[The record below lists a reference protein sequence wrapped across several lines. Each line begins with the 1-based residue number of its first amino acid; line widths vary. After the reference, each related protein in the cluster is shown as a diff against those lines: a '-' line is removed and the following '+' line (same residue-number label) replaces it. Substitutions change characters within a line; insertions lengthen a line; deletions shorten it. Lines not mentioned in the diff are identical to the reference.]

1 MDIDYIN
8 EQYASLQSQG
18 RYDDLIELLREAI
31 TQHPR
36 AIDLRL
42 KLAATYRV
50 QRDPTS
56 AVDSLRMARELDED
70 HVPTFVML
78 ADLRG
83 AELADCSKLQAK
95 PNLSV
100 QDKIALKHAEAKILE
115 QHGQFQESFE
125 AYQTAKEWSAAQGPD
140 FDRVVRGARTVLAD
154 ISLDLVRRYEGR
166 GNPSDKPVFI
176 VGMPRSGTTLTE
188 QVIDQHPEVFA
199 LGEQQVW
206 GQVLGQLVRAASG
219 TGQPMIQAINN
230 LSDHIWLSAGEQYL
244 TRFQQSG
251 ADCARVVD
259 KLPGNY
265 GLLPYIRLIFPNARV
280 IHLRRH
286 PLATLY
292 SCIRQ
297 NFTAPGLSLT
307 VKAWARQYGVY
318 RTLMRAWTPMLQD
331 QMLTVDYEDLV
342 SDFPTVARRLVQF
355 LGLEWND
362 ACLYPEKN
370 ERIVK
375 TASVLQVREPVHK
388 GSVESWRRCQ
398 AQMEALLPVIEETE
412 NSLGAK

>member
-8 EQYASLQSQG
+8 DQYSSLQSQG
-18 RYDDLIELLREAI
+18 RYDDLMELLREAI
-31 TQHPR
+31 AQHPK

-42 KLAATYRV
+42 KLAAAYRV
-50 QRDPTS
+50 QGDATS
-56 AVDSLRMARELDED
+56 AVDSLRMARDLDED

-83 AELADCSKLQAK
+83 AGLADCSKLQAN
-95 PNLSV
+95 PSLSV

-125 AYQTAKEWSAAQGPD
+125 AYRTAKEWSAVQGPD

-154 ISLDLVRRYEGR
+154 ISLDLVQRYEGR

-188 QVIDQHPEVFA
+188 QAIDQHPEVFA

-251 ADCARVVD
+251 AGFARMVD

-307 VKAWARQYGVY
+307 VKDWARQYGVY

-355 LGLEWND
+355 LGLQWNE

-370 ERIVK
+370 ERIVN
-375 TASVLQVREPVHK
+375 TASVLQVREPVHT

-412 NSLGAK
+412 NSLRAK

>member
-31 TQHPR
+31 TQHPK

-176 VGMPRSGTTLTE
+176 VGMLRSGTTLTE

-244 TRFQQSG
+244 TRFPQSG
-251 ADCARVVD
+251 AGFARMVD

-307 VKAWARQYGVY
+307 VKDWARQYGVY

-331 QMLTVDYEDLV
+331 QMLTLDYEDLV

-355 LGLEWND
+355 LDLEWND

-370 ERIVK
+370 ERIVN

>member
-18 RYDDLIELLREAI
+18 RYDDLIEILREAI
-31 TQHPR
+31 TQHPK

-244 TRFQQSG
+244 TRFPQSG
-251 ADCARVVD
+251 AGFARMVD

-307 VKAWARQYGVY
+307 VKDWARQYGVY

-331 QMLTVDYEDLV
+331 QMLTLDYEDLV

-355 LGLEWND
+355 LDLEWND

-370 ERIVK
+370 ERIVN

>member
-31 TQHPR
+31 TQHPK

-56 AVDSLRMARELDED
+56 AVDSLRMARDLNED

-154 ISLDLVRRYEGR
+154 IKLDLVRRYEGR

-244 TRFQQSG
+244 TRFPQSG
-251 ADCARVVD
+251 AGFARMVD

-307 VKAWARQYGVY
+307 VKDWARQYGVY

-331 QMLTVDYEDLV
+331 QMLTLDYEDLV

-355 LGLEWND
+355 LDLEWND

-370 ERIVK
+370 ERIVN

>member
-31 TQHPR
+31 TQHPK

-56 AVDSLRMARELDED
+56 AVDSLRMAWELDED

-244 TRFQQSG
+244 TRFPQSG
-251 ADCARVVD
+251 AGFARMVD

-307 VKAWARQYGVY
+307 VKDWARQYGVY

-331 QMLTVDYEDLV
+331 QMLTLDYEDLV

-355 LGLEWND
+355 LDLEWND

-370 ERIVK
+370 ERIVN

>member
-31 TQHPR
+31 TQHPK

-244 TRFQQSG
+244 TRFPQSG
-251 ADCARVVD
+251 AGFARMVD

-307 VKAWARQYGVY
+307 VKDWARQYGVY

-331 QMLTVDYEDLV
+331 QMLTLDYEDLV

-355 LGLEWND
+355 LDLEWND

-370 ERIVK
+370 ERIVN

>member
-31 TQHPR
+31 TLHPK

-50 QRDPTS
+50 QGNPTS
-56 AVDSLRMARELDED
+56 AVDSLRMARAQDEE
-70 HVPTFVML
+70 HVLTFVML
-78 ADLRG
+78 ADLRA
-83 AELADCSKLQAK
+83 AELTDCMKLQAK
-95 PNLSV
+95 PNLSA
-100 QDKIALKHAEAKILE
+100 QDQIALKHAEAKILE
-115 QHGQFQESFE
+115 QHGQFDQSFE
-125 AYQTAKEWSAAQGPD
+125 AYRRAKEWSAVQGPD
-140 FDRVVRGARTVLAD
+140 FDRVVAGARSVLAD

-188 QVIDQHPEVFA
+188 QIIDQHPKVFA

-206 GQVLGQLVRAASG
+206 GQVLSRLVRAAVG
-219 TGQPMIQAINN
+219 TTQPMIPAIND
-230 LSDHIWLSAGEQYL
+230 LSDHIWRSAGEQYL
-244 TRFQQSG
+244 APFQQSG
-251 ADCARVVD
+251 NGFARIVD

-297 NFTAPGLSLT
+297 NFTAPGLSLSVT
-307 VKAWARQYGVY
+307 DWARQYGVY
-318 RTLMRAWTPMLQD
+318 RTLMRAWAPILQD
-331 QMLTVDYEDLV
+331 QMLTIDYEDLV
-342 SDFPTVARRLVQF
+342 SDLPTVARQLVEF
-355 LGLEWND
+355 LGLKWND

-370 ERIVK
+370 QRLVT
-375 TASVLQVREPVHK
+375 TASVLQVREPVHT
-388 GSVESWRRCQ
+388 GSIESWRRCQ

-412 NSLGAK
+412 NSLRAT

>member
-31 TQHPR
+31 TQHPK

-115 QHGQFQESFE
+115 QHGQFQESLE

-154 ISLDLVRRYEGR
+154 IKLDLVRRYEGR

-176 VGMPRSGTTLTE
+176 VGMLRSGTTLTE

-244 TRFQQSG
+244 TRFPQSG
-251 ADCARVVD
+251 AGFARMVD

-307 VKAWARQYGVY
+307 VKDWARQYGVY

-331 QMLTVDYEDLV
+331 QMLTLDYEDLV

-355 LGLEWND
+355 LDLEWND

-370 ERIVK
+370 ERIVN

>member
-31 TQHPR
+31 TQHPK

-78 ADLRG
+78 ADHRG
-83 AELADCSKLQAK
+83 AELADCSKLQEK

-244 TRFQQSG
+244 TRFPQSG
-251 ADCARVVD
+251 AGFARMVD

-307 VKAWARQYGVY
+307 VKDWARQYGVY

-331 QMLTVDYEDLV
+331 QMLTLDYEDLV

-355 LGLEWND
+355 LDLEWND

-370 ERIVK
+370 ERIVN

-412 NSLGAK
+412 NSL